1 MKAKGIKWFATVT
14 TVSEAKTAE
23 SAGADAVIAQGMEA
37 GGHRSAFDVSR
48 AETGMVGLFSLI
60 PSVADAVKIP
70 VVATGGI
77 ADGRGTAAALLLGA
91 SAVQIGTAF
100 LRCPEAKIPS
110 AWADAIGKAAPEDTV
125 LAGVSNTKLSLTGAQ
140 MRQAVLDNIR
150 NYPGTLPPRP
160 LTFPQLENLA
170 QFVVEVDFDF
180 NSAVIRPSSYRTIG
194 AIADALRNPILLGYG
209 ILVIGHTDS
218 VGGRQYNVGLSQR
231 RAEAIR
237 DALVDPFNV
246 NPAVLD
252 AVGMGEEQLRDPAHP
267 TSGVNR
273 RVQLINVGGKFCFS
287 PSGERYVCQ

>member
-1 MKAKGIKWFATVT
+1 MQSGIHRYRLADGKGAAMRAHY
-14 TVSEAKTAE
+14 VS
-23 SAGADAVIAQGMEA
+23 
-37 GGHRSAFDVSR
+37 F
-48 AETGMVGLFSLI
+48 
-60 PSVADAVKIP
+60 
-70 VVATGGI
+70 VVAVLVI
-77 ADGRGTAAALLLGA
+77 LVAISGA
-91 SAVQIGTAF
+91 PAQQQINSGQLAT
-100 LRCPEAKIPS
+100 S
-110 AWADAIGKAAPEDTV
+110 

-194 AIADALRNPILLGYG
+194 AIADALHNPILLGYG

>member
-1 MKAKGIKWFATVT
+1 MQSDIHGYRLADGKGAAMKSHHISLVAAVL
-14 TVSEAKTAE
+14 
-23 SAGADAVIAQGMEA
+23 VIAA
-37 GGHRSAFDVSR
+37 AVSG
-48 AETGMVGLFSLI
+48 ALAQQQINSGQL
-60 PSVADAVKIP
+60 
-70 VVATGGI
+70 AT
-77 ADGRGTAAALLLGA
+77 
-91 SAVQIGTAF
+91 S
-100 LRCPEAKIPS
+100 
-110 AWADAIGKAAPEDTV
+110 

-150 NYPGTLPPRP
+150 DYPGTLPPRP
-160 LTFPQLENLA
+160 LSFPQLENLA

-194 AIADALRNPILLGYG
+194 AIADALHNPILLGYG

-237 DALVDPFNV
+237 DALIDPFKV
-246 NPAVLD
+246 NPAALE

-273 RVQLINVGGKFCFS
+273 RVQLINVGGKFCFN
-287 PSGERYVCQ
+287 PSGERYVCP